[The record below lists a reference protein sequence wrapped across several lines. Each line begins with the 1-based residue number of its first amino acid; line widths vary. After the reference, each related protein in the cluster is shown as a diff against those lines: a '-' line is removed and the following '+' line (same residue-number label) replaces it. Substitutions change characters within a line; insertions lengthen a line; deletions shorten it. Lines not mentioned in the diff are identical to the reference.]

1 MNAKLKF
8 LSPVLFTKDLAQTIL
23 FYETILGFKA
33 QGDFPNF
40 VSLTRDEVNI
50 MFVLPTQESEG
61 LKDPG
66 EQEEF
71 FSKPQL
77 TGNIFIFTD
86 QVDQVWNSVK
96 DKVTIKSPIA
106 DRQYLMRD
114 FSILDNNGYEL
125 VFGEDIGK
133 TGDKQK

>member
-1 MNAKLKF
+1 MDFKLKY

-33 QGDFPNF
+33 QSDFPNF

-50 MFVLPTQESEG
+50 MFVVPNQ
-61 LKDPG
+61 
-66 EQEEF
+66 EQEELNDPGNKEEY

-86 QVDQVWNSVK
+86 QVDQIWKSVK

-106 DRQYLMRD
+106 AREYLMRD

-125 VFGEDIGK
+125 VFGEDISHK
-133 TGDKQK
+133 KE

>member
-1 MNAKLKF
+1 MDFKLKY
-8 LSPVLFTKDLAQTIL
+8 LNPILFTKDLAQTIL

-33 QGDFPNF
+33 QSNFPNF

-50 MFVLPTQESEG
+50 MFVLPTHEPDE

-66 EQEEF
+66 NKEDF

-77 TGNIFIFTD
+77 TGNIFIFTN
-86 QVDQVWNSVK
+86 QVDQVWDSVK
-96 DKVTIKSPIA
+96 DKVTIKTPIA
-106 DRQYLMRD
+106 DRAYMMRD

-125 VFGEDIGK
+125 VFGEDISSK
-133 TGDKQK
+133 SK